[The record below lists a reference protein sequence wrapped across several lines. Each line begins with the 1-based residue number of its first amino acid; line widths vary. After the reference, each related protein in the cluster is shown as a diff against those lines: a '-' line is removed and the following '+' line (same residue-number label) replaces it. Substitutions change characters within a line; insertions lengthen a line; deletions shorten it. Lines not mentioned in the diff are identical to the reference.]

1 MTDGGGDCGV
11 MESYAKKG
19 ILGDKFE
26 TLSLICLLF
35 SNRDDCP
42 GGSWIQKLRDSNS
55 VLSLIDASLYVY
67 KSQGETGIWGFSHNC
82 RVQIQ
87 EWGL

>member
-26 TLSLICLLF
+26 MLSLICILF

-42 GGSWIQKLRDSNS
+42 KGSWIQNLRDSNS
-55 VLSLIDASLYVY
+55 ELSLIDAYLYVY
-67 KSQGETGIWGFSHNC
+67 KYQGETGNWRFSHNC

-87 EWGL
+87 EWVL